1 MSDTTTIE
9 REEVL
14 LQIRKT
20 LAEHFD
26 CGLCIVSWEDSGT
39 TYDMDL
45 KFGNHHAVKNL
56 VNVAETILWPPVQD
70 DEEEIV

>member
-56 VNVAETILWPPVQD
+56 VNEAETILWPPVQD